1 MQRGRIHLCSHVNLE
16 QLSKYSKQC
25 VAVFPTQRHHFHG
38 MFLFLFLFIPLTYSL
53 SHAQTHNQTSI
64 RAHLYI
70 YIYTQTCTRAKSLTD
85 ARTRTNTN
93 TIKCLYRFMKNAY
106 SALLF
111 LCPISEH
118 LKLPPRLLVGE
129 PLPIPRCRVAS
140 YRHGLW
146 DRRSEG
152 SWVSCPKC
160 VTCSHVAFLTIYKSL
175 SPQIFLTLVL
185 PDI

>member
-1 MQRGRIHLCSHVNLE
+1 MHTREVSH
-16 QLSKYSKQC
+16 KR
-25 VAVFPTQRHHFHG
+25 TH
-38 MFLFLFLFIPLTYSL
+38 T
-53 SHAQTHNQTSI
+53 HAH
-64 RAHLYI
+64 
-70 YIYTQTCTRAKSLTD
+70 

-175 SPQIFLTLVL
+175 SYRSSFFSLSFFFFLLIHQCSTVRIVVDVVYNLLWVF
-185 PDI
+185 PMFFVRKIINSYYYQVTKIY